1 MAYGRRLQ
9 ADIPDMTALFT
20 PRPWQQPLTR
30 HILDLPRCN
39 VFAKPGMG
47 KTAATLM
54 ALELRGLTDGSYPV
68 LVVAPPR
75 VANTVWSNEVQ
86 RWAQFKGLK
95 VVRITGNPQERRQA
109 LSQKADIYTIHYGL
123 LTWLQEYLDSRWFF
137 KTVVA
142 DESSRLKNTRAH
154 FRKAADGRLRLVVQ
168 GGSKN
173 AGALARYAR
182 ATPYWINLT
191 GTPAPNGLQDLYGQH
206 WFIDFGKTLGSSYNA
221 FSARWFYQKRGTSAE
236 QAIFMPFEHSFDEIT
251 ERMKPTTL
259 VLNPRDWFDL
269 AEPRVVDIE
278 VELSEGVMKKYKE
291 MHNKA
296 VLEVSAD
303 KNITAV
309 NVGAVINKLL
319 QMSGGYM
326 LDNDKNPVYLH
337 DEKLQALE
345 SLVEN
350 QCGAPLVVVYQYNA
364 DRDAILKR
372 IPGAQVLGKGSA
384 QKKSEDDW
392 NAGKIPVLLLH
403 PASAGHG
410 LSLQYGGCDICF
422 YSTGWDAELYEQVIE
437 RIGPMRQMQAGFDR
451 IVNVYRLLA
460 VGTYDGI
467 AADRV
472 VRKLTLQEALMKAIQ
487 L

>member
-1 MAYGRRLQ
+1 MQYLARE
-9 ADIPDMTALFT
+9 
-20 PRPWQQPLTR
+20 WQEPLTK
-30 HILDLPRCN
+30 HILDVPRCN

-54 ALELRGLTDGSYPV
+54 ALELRAMVDRSYPV
-68 LVVAPPR
+68 LVIAPPR
-75 VANTVWSNEVQ
+75 VANTVWSAEVE
-86 RWAQFKGLK
+86 RWAQFRGLK
-95 VVRITGNPQERRQA
+95 VCKILGNSQERRQA
-109 LSQKADIYTIHYGL
+109 LSKKADIYTIHYGL
-123 LTWLQEYLDSRWFF
+123 LVWLSEYLGSKWFF

-154 FRKAADGRLRLVVQ
+154 FRKTKEGVLKLVVQ

-182 ATPYWINLT
+182 ATPYWVNLT
-191 GTPAPNGLQDLYGQH
+191 GTPASNGLQDLYGQH
-206 WFIDFGKTLGSSYNA
+206 WFIDFGKTLGASYSA

-236 QAIFMPFEHSFDEIT
+236 QGIFLPHAHAFDEIT

-259 VLNPRDWFDL
+259 ALDPRDWFDL
-269 AEPRVVDIE
+269 REPRVVDIE
-278 VELSEGVMKKYKE
+278 VELSEGVMKKYKK
-291 MHNKA
+291 MHNSM
-296 VLEVSAD
+296 VLEISAD

-309 NVGAVINKLL
+309 NAGAMINKLL

-326 LDNDKNPVYLH
+326 YDNSGTPMFMH

-350 QCGAPLVVVYQYNA
+350 QCGAPLIVAYQFNA

-372 IPGAQVLGKGSA
+372 IKGARVLGKGAA
-384 QKKSEDDW
+384 QKQTEDTW
-392 NAGKIPVLLLH
+392 NAGEIPVLLLH

-422 YSTGWDAELYEQVIE
+422 YSTGWDAELYEQIIE
-437 RIGPMRQMQAGFDR
+437 RIGPMRQMQAGLDR

-460 VGTYDGI
+460 NGTYDGV

-472 VRKLTLQEALMKAIQ
+472 EGKLTLQEAVMKAIQ

>member
-1 MAYGRRLQ
+1 MLYIAREWQ
-9 ADIPDMTALFT
+9 A
-20 PRPWQQPLTR
+20 PLTK
-30 HILDLPRCN
+30 HILDVPRAN

-47 KTAATLM
+47 KTAGTLM
-54 ALELRGLTDGSYPV
+54 ALELRGLTEDSYPA
-68 LVVAPPR
+68 LVIAPPR
-75 VANTVWSNEVQ
+75 VANTVWSNEVA
-86 RWAQFKGLK
+86 RWAQFNGLTVSK
-95 VVRITGNPQERRQA
+95 VLGDVNQRQA
-109 LSQKADIYTIHYGL
+109 ALSKKADIYTIHYGL
-123 LTWLQEYLDSRWFF
+123 LAWLAGYLGNRWPF

-154 FRKAADGRLRLVVQ
+154 FRRSKAGVLKLVVQ

-182 ATPYWINLT
+182 ATQYWINLT
-191 GTPAPNGLQDLYGQH
+191 GTPASNGLQDLYGQH
-206 WFIDFGKTLGSSYNA
+206 WFIDFGKTLGASYSA

-236 QAIFMPFEHSFDEIT
+236 QGIFLPHAHAFDEIT

-259 VLNPRDWFDL
+259 ALDPRDWFDL
-269 AEPRVVDIE
+269 REPRVVDIE
-278 VELSEGVMKKYKE
+278 VELSEGVMKKYKA
-291 MHNKA
+291 MHKVQ
-296 VLEVSAD
+296 VLKLSDE

-309 NVGAVINKLL
+309 NAGAMINKLL

-326 LDNDKNPVYLH
+326 YDNDGVPVFMH

-350 QCGAPLVVVYQYNA
+350 QCGAPLIVAYQFNA

-372 IPGAQVLGKGSA
+372 IKGARVLGKGAA
-384 QKKSEDDW
+384 QKQTEDDW
-392 NAGKIPVLLLH
+392 NEGKIPVLLLH

-410 LSLQYGGCDICF
+410 LSLQHGGCDICF
-422 YSTGWDAELYEQVIE
+422 YSTGWDAELYEQIIE
-437 RIGPMRQMQAGFDR
+437 RIGPMRQMQAGYDR

-460 VGTYDGI
+460 TGTYDGV

-472 VRKLTLQEALMKAIQ
+472 AGKLSLQEALMKAIQ